1 MFNSDYENLFLARG
15 MPFYL
20 LLTVCWGCQCSCMCA
35 AKADFIGVMLEL
47 GPVVISILKEVEKLE
62 GRGGY
67 RILIRSKNV
76 RLMSPI

>member
-1 MFNSDYENLFLARG
+1 
-15 MPFYL
+15 
-20 LLTVCWGCQCSCMCA
+20 MCA
-35 AKADFIGVMLEL
+35 AKADFIGVMPEL

-76 RLMSPI
+76 RLMSPIIVTNAAIFRVISGRSCCTRP